1 MEKHELN
8 GVMILEE
15 SVEVIIESLGD
26 DFSWSGFTA
35 CDCGASPV
43 GILLCFLMVMLRFA
57 QCFQLKKI

>member
-1 MEKHELN
+1 MCKPMEKHELN

-43 GILLCFLMVMLRFA
+43 DCCMPAGEDDRGS
-57 QCFQLKKI
+57 K